1 MGTPAPL
8 IRVEELAAADPR
20 QTLVVDCR
28 FTLSDPAR
36 GHRDYLEGHLPGAV
50 HASLDDDLSD
60 LGQNA
65 GGLGR
70 HPLPDASG
78 FARSLGRWGW
88 HDGLTVVACDA
99 GNGAMAAA
107 RLWWL
112 MRWAGAA
119 ARVLDGGL
127 AAWTTAGLPLE
138 AEAVE
143 RVPTRP
149 EVHFDAGQV
158 LFTAA
163 LREQLDADRIL
174 LLDARAAPRYRGEN
188 EPIDP
193 RAGHVPGARNRP
205 FTDNLD
211 AGGRWKTPEVLRRE
225 FRGIIGERDPA
236 AVVHMCGS
244 GVTACHN
251 LLAMEHAGLHG
262 SRLYAPS
269 WSGWSSEADRPV
281 ATGDG

>member
-1 MGTPAPL
+1 SAAGIFPERGKPASLHHGVSWQTQADDRIPFRGVPHLGCDRGHAGQHAGTTGRVMGTPAPL
-8 IRVEELAAADPR
+8 ISVEHLAAADPR

-28 FTLSDPAR
+28 FALSDLAR
-36 GHRDYLEGHLPGAV
+36 RYRDFMEGHLPGAV

-119 ARVLDGGL
+119 A
-127 AAWTTAGLPLE
+127 
-138 AEAVE
+138 
-143 RVPTRP
+143 
-149 EVHFDAGQV
+149 
-158 LFTAA
+158 
-163 LREQLDADRIL
+163 
-174 LLDARAAPRYRGEN
+174 
-188 EPIDP
+188 
-193 RAGHVPGARNRP
+193 
-205 FTDNLD
+205 
-211 AGGRWKTPEVLRRE
+211 
-225 FRGIIGERDPA
+225 
-236 AVVHMCGS
+236 
-244 GVTACHN
+244 
-251 LLAMEHAGLHG
+251 
-262 SRLYAPS
+262 
-269 WSGWSSEADRPV
+269 
-281 ATGDG
+281 